1 LDNIA
6 NIIYSIAAC
15 FGLAGMVLALLRLA
29 KGPTPADRV
38 VALDVMT
45 IISIS
50 LIVFIATMAGRII
63 YIDVALVYALISFIG
78 VVAVARYLERG
89 L

>member
-1 LDNIA
+1 LADILYNTSAVIA
-6 NIIYSIAAC
+6 LAAI
-15 FGLAGMVLALLRLA
+15 VLAVFRML
-29 KGPTPADRV
+29 KGPNGADRV

-50 LIVFIATMAGRII
+50 LIVYIASLVQRII
-63 YIDVALVYALISFIG
+63 YLDVAMVYALISFIG
-78 VVAVARYLERG
+78 VVAIARYLERG

>member
-1 LDNIA
+1 MIITAIA
-6 NIIYSIAAC
+6 LIIAFIR
-15 FGLAGMVLALLRLA
+15 MIV
-29 KGPTPADRV
+29 GPTVADRIV
-38 VALDVMT
+38 SLDVMT

-50 LIVFIATMAGRII
+50 LIVFVGSKAGRII
-63 YIDVALVYALISFIG
+63 YLDVAMVYALISFLG

>member
-1 LDNIA
+1 LADILYNTSAVIA
-6 NIIYSIAAC
+6 LAAI
-15 FGLAGMVLALLRLA
+15 VLAVFRML
-29 KGPTPADRV
+29 KGPNGADRV

-50 LIVFIATMAGRII
+50 LIVYIASIAQRII
-63 YIDVALVYALISFIG
+63 YLDVAMVYALISFIG
-78 VVAVARYLERG
+78 VVAIARYLERG

>member
-1 LDNIA
+1 MAEILYNSAAVIA
-6 NIIYSIAAC
+6 LVAML
-15 FGLAGMVLALLRLA
+15 LAVFRMI
-29 KGPTPADRV
+29 KGPDVADRV

-50 LIVFIATMAGRII
+50 LIVFIASITRRII
-63 YIDVALVYALISFIG
+63 YIDVAMVYALISFIG
-78 VVAVARYLERG
+78 VIAIARYLERG

>member
-1 LDNIA
+1 MIIA
-6 NIIYSIAAC
+6 LIRM
-15 FGLAGMVLALLRLA
+15 L
-29 KGPTPADRV
+29 KGPTAADRV

-50 LIVFIATMAGRII
+50 LIVFIAALLKRII
-63 YIDVALVYALISFIG
+63 YIDVALVYALMSFIG
-78 VVAVARYLERG
+78 VIAIARYLERG

>member
-1 LDNIA
+1 MADILYNTSAVIA
-6 NIIYSIAAC
+6 LAAI
-15 FGLAGMVLALLRLA
+15 VLAVFRML
-29 KGPTPADRV
+29 KGPNGADRV

-50 LIVFIATMAGRII
+50 LIVYIASIAQRII
-63 YIDVALVYALISFIG
+63 YLDVAMVYALISFIG
-78 VVAVARYLERG
+78 VVAIARYLERG

>member
-1 LDNIA
+1 MAEIADMLYNISA
-6 NIIYSIAAC
+6 LLA
-15 FGLAGMVLALLRLA
+15 LAGMLIALLRMLI
-29 KGPTPADRV
+29 GPTPADRV

-50 LIVFIATMAGRII
+50 LIVFIAALLKRII

-78 VVAVARYLERG
+78 VVAIARYLERG

>member
-1 LDNIA
+1 MVKIA
-6 NIIYSIAAC
+6 NIIYDIAAYLA
-15 FGLAGMVLALLRLA
+15 LAGMLISLLRML
-29 KGPTPADRV
+29 KGPTAADRV

-50 LIVFIATMAGRII
+50 LIVFISSLANRII

-78 VVAVARYLERG
+78 VVAIARYLERG

>member
-1 LDNIA
+1 MADILYNVSAVIA
-6 NIIYSIAAC
+6 LIAIV
-15 FGLAGMVLALLRLA
+15 LAGWRLL
-29 KGPTPADRV
+29 KGPNVADRV
-38 VALDVMT
+38 VALDVIT

-50 LIVFIATMAGRII
+50 LIVYIASLAQRII
-63 YIDVALVYALISFIG
+63 YLDVAMVYALISFIG

>member
-1 LDNIA
+1 LADILYNVSAVIA
-6 NIIYSIAAC
+6 LIAVI
-15 FGLAGMVLALLRLA
+15 LAGWRLL
-29 KGPTPADRV
+29 KGPNVADRV
-38 VALDVMT
+38 VALDVIT

-50 LIVFIATMAGRII
+50 LIVYIASLAQRII
-63 YIDVALVYALISFIG
+63 YLDVAMVYALISFIG

>member
-1 LDNIA
+1 MAEILYNSAAVIA
-6 NIIYSIAAC
+6 LVAML
-15 FGLAGMVLALLRLA
+15 LAVFRMI
-29 KGPTPADRV
+29 KGPDVADRV

-50 LIVFIATMAGRII
+50 LIVFIASMARRII
-63 YIDVALVYALISFIG
+63 YIDVAMVYALISFIG
-78 VVAVARYLERG
+78 VIAIARYLERG

>member
-1 LDNIA
+1 MAEIIFNISM
-6 NIIYSIAAC
+6 IITAIALIIA
-15 FGLAGMVLALLRLA
+15 FIRMIV
-29 KGPTPADRV
+29 GPTVADRIV
-38 VALDVMT
+38 SLDVMT

-50 LIVFIATMAGRII
+50 LIVFVGSKAGRII
-63 YIDVALVYALISFIG
+63 YLDVAMVYALISFLG

>member
-1 LDNIA
+1 LAEILYNSAAVIA
-6 NIIYSIAAC
+6 LVAMI
-15 FGLAGMVLALLRLA
+15 LAVFRMI
-29 KGPTPADRV
+29 KGPDVADRV

-50 LIVFIATMAGRII
+50 LIVFIASMARRII
-63 YIDVALVYALISFIG
+63 YIDVAMVYALISFIG
-78 VVAVARYLERG
+78 VIAIARYLERG